1 VPAGSQVVVDLA
13 TVSSAADF
21 ALTVTPLPGSGPVL
35 AARTVAE
42 ADAVG
47 PMLTT
52 EPVEPGRYT
61 VVVPLVVADL
71 SAGLR
76 PGG

>member
-1 VPAGSQVVVDLA
+1 
-13 TVSSAADF
+13 
-21 ALTVTPLPGSGPVL
+21 VTPLIGSGSVMAP
-35 AARTVAE
+35 RSVAE
-42 ADAVG
+42 AEAG
-47 PMLTT
+47 GLMLTT

-61 VVVPLVVADL
+61 VVVPRVVADL

>member
-1 VPAGSQVVVDLA
+1 MVDLA
-13 TVSSAADF
+13 TVSTAADF
-21 ALTVTPLPGSGPVL
+21 AVTVTPLPGSGPVL
-35 AARTVAE
+35 AARSVAE
-42 ADAVG
+42 AEAAG

-61 VVVPLVVADL
+61 VVVPRVVADL
-71 SAGLR
+71 STGLR